1 LENTRK
7 IAEYKIQNSE
17 YQNKKAV
24 FLLDSG
30 FWILDTALMKIGL
43 AGYSGSGVT
52 TLLALLSEDIDLVNK
67 HGGPEVRAI
76 SVDDPRLDRLMELFQ
91 PKKLTPLQVDVPDST
106 PWSWSSGVL
115 TPQRPNS
122 AAPPVNS
129 TRSWNH

>member
-1 LENTRK
+1 VQGKGGYLENTRK

-52 TLLALLSEDIDLVNK
+52 TLLALLSEDWIGFWNFFSQRSSRRFRWML
-67 HGGPEVRAI
+67 
-76 SVDDPRLDRLMELFQ
+76 
-91 PKKLTPLQVDVPDST
+91 
-106 PWSWSSGVL
+106 WSSG
-115 TPQRPNS
+115 T
-122 AAPPVNS
+122 
-129 TRSWNH
+129 